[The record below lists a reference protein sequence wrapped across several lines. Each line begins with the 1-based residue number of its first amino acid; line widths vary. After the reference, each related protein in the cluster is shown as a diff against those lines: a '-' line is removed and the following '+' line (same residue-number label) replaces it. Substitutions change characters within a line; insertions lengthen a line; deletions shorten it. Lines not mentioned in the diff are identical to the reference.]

1 MATKVSQIM
10 TYTGVSSKTANY
22 TLTISDANTI
32 IPLSSSSATT
42 ITVPTDASVAFDV
55 GTQVMIVQSGTG
67 QVTVA
72 AATPATTS
80 VNGANGLRTA
90 AQYSIISLIKT
101 SANNWV
107 VGGDTTA

>member
-10 TYTGVSSKTANY
+10 TFTGVSTKTANY

-32 IPLSSSSATT
+32 IPLSASSATT

-55 GTQVMIVQSGTG
+55 GTQIVVVQMGTG
-67 QVTVA
+67 TVTIA

-80 VNGANGLRTA
+80 INGLNGVATMDQYA
-90 AQYSIISLIKT
+90 AICLFKVA
-101 SANNWV
+101 ANSWI
-107 VGGDTTA
+107 VGGSAA

>member
-22 TLTISDANTI
+22 TLNISDANTI

-55 GTQVMIVQSGTG
+55 GTQVMIVQAGAG

-80 VNGANGLRTA
+80 VNGANGLKTS